1 VFDRLS
7 ERLQGVLRKLS
18 GQGRINEGVLDATLR
33 EVRLALLEADV
44 HVGVAQALLAAV
56 REQALGEE
64 VLKSLTPG
72 QQVVKIV
79 RDELARL
86 LGAGEG
92 HALSFAPRPPSVLLL
107 VGLQGSGKTTTTAK
121 LGRWLKSSGRY
132 PFLVPADVQR
142 PAAIEQ
148 LVRVARQSGLEVLEH
163 DGSTGPLEV
172 ARAGLARAR
181 SAGFDTVLI
190 DTAGRLHVDDGLMR
204 ELSELKQAV
213 APSEI
218 LFVADAMTGQD
229 AVRSAGEFHRA
240 LGLTGVV
247 LSKLDGDARGGAALS
262 IRHVTGVPIKFAG
275 TGERPSD
282 FEPFHADRMAS
293 RILGM
298 GDVLGLIEKA
308 EQAIDVSDAKA
319 LERKIR
325 KNELTLEDFRD
336 QLKTLRR
343 MGPLSGIV
351 SMLPGLSHVKEAD
364 LDAHAIVR
372 VVAIID
378 SMTPRERR
386 LPQILDA
393 RRKRRVARGSG
404 QSVQEIN
411 RLLKQ
416 FAQMKR
422 MMKQM
427 TEMTRGGRGQ
437 GRFPGLRGRLPF
449 GGR

>member
-7 ERLQGVLRKLS
+7 ERLQGILRKLG
-18 GQGRINEGVLDATLR
+18 GQARIHESVLAPTLR
-33 EVRLALLEADV
+33 EIRLALLEADV

-64 VLKSLTPG
+64 VLRSLTPG
-72 QQVVKIV
+72 QQVIKIV
-79 RDELARL
+79 RDELARV
-86 LGAGEG
+86 LGDGQTLG
-92 HALSFAPRPPSVLLL
+92 LRFAPRPPSVFLI

-121 LGRWLKSSGRY
+121 LGRWLKGAGHY

-148 LVRVARQSGLEVLEH
+148 LVRVARQTDLAVLEH
-163 DGSTGPLEV
+163 DGSRPPMDV

-181 SAGFDTVLI
+181 STGFDAVLV
-190 DTAGRLHVDDGLMR
+190 DTAGRLHVDDELMR
-204 ELSELKQAV
+204 ELVDLKTGLE
-213 APSEI
+213 PSEV

-275 TGERPSD
+275 VGERPD
-282 FEPFHADRMAS
+282 DLEPFHPDRMAG

-308 EQAIDVSDAKA
+308 ERALEVADVAT

-336 QLKTLRR
+336 QLRSLRR

-351 SMLPGLSHVKEAD
+351 SMLPGMSHVKEAD
-364 LDAHAIVR
+364 LDSHAIVR

-386 LPQILDA
+386 APQILDA
-393 RRKRRVARGSG
+393 RRKRRIARGSG
-404 QSVQEIN
+404 QSVPEIN

-422 MMKQM
+422 MMRAMEQQA
-427 TEMTRGGRGQ
+427 RSGRGM
-437 GRFPGLRGRLPF
+437 GRLAALRGRLPF
-449 GGR
+449 RGR